1 VTARGVGHQPA
12 VSVRGVSAQ
21 TTWGATVRALV
32 HLASSPPIPGPS
44 HATTSDKQPKAHGD
58 HDLRLEY
65 NGTLKGSKDMVGSHP
80 RRDGVVPPILW
91 KIIIPAASGGTVYL
105 LTSLTHQPQ
114 EWALMLSA
122 FIGGV
127 TLVVQFL
134 VDFDRSLRDVEKR
147 LAAHTTTMDDTVRV
161 SFEKINTATA
171 TYSTIDASPVGPHL
185 KRLVEDVTGLKDSFP
200 RVALRLAQSEI
211 ERAAR
216 LIRELREGQTTYDG
230 EDQDWLLTLVREAMT
245 TIDATSTA
253 AVDGGTKNF
262 EDGFWA
268 SNLGQRYVWEQHGA
282 TERNV
287 VIRRLFILS
296 SPELA
301 KDDKFLNLCR
311 MQAEA
316 RIRVRI
322 LNSSEIPKRISGS
335 QFDFILFDALMSY
348 ELILATRFEG
358 DMPRVERT
366 ELIARPHH
374 VQSRRALF
382 EELWE
387 LGHTLD

>member
-1 VTARGVGHQPA
+1 M
-12 VSVRGVSAQ
+12 SVRVQRADDLGRGCQS
-21 TTWGATVRALV
+21 TGPPGAVATNAR
-32 HLASSPPIPGPS
+32 PS
-44 HATTSDKQPKAHGD
+44 NAATGDKQPKAHSD

-65 NGTLKGSKDMVGSHP
+65 YETLKGSKDMAGSHP

-91 KIIIPAASGGTVYL
+91 KMIIPAASGGTVYL
-105 LTSLTHQPQ
+105 ITSLTHQPQ

-134 VDFDRSLRDVEKR
+134 IDFDRSLRDVEKR
-147 LAAHTTTMDDTVRV
+147 LAVHTTTMDDTVRA
-161 SFEKINTATA
+161 SFEKINSATA
-171 TYSTIDASPVGPHL
+171 TYSPVGPHL

-216 LIRELREGQTTYDG
+216 LIRELSEGQTTYDG

-268 SNLGQRYVWEQHGA
+268 SNLGKRYVSEQHDA
-282 TERNV
+282 AEQRNV

-301 KDDKFLNLCR
+301 RDDKFLNLCR
-311 MQAEA
+311 MQEEA

-322 LNSSEIPKRISGS
+322 INSSEIPKRISGS

-358 DMPRVERT
+358 DMPRAERT